1 MNMTVKLIRKSK
13 KQYIHSLK
21 HGNESNKEQSGL
33 QQLPNESFQSKQ
45 NVENLVYDND
55 SSLQSSSYNNSVGD
69 ITENFESVYSHKL
82 MNKNHQQ
89 ITKASN
95 DSKNKQIRYTVKREK
110 DMKRKKQ
117 KNRGKQFSQEEDQR
131 LLNYIL
137 KKGPKFHKFARYF
150 PGKSTNMLKNRYYK
164 SLRFE
169 WDQVL
174 GSQYSY
180 MNAPSEEITPII
192 QQESPV
198 FMFDE
203 LIQLRLFPEAEDL
216 MSNFIGNLSQTF
228 NDLHSSF
235 PSEDY

>member
-21 HGNESNKEQSGL
+21 HDNESNKEQCGL
-33 QQLPNESFQSKQ
+33 QLLSDDAFQSKQ

-55 SSLQSSSYNNSVGD
+55 SSPQSSSFNNSVGD

-95 DSKNKQIRYTVKREK
+95 DSKNKLIRYTVKREK

-164 SLRFE
+164 SLRFV

-192 QQESPV
+192 EQESPI

-235 PSEDY
+235 PSEDN

>member
-13 KQYIHSLK
+13 KQNIYSLFNE
-21 HGNESNKEQSGL
+21 NESNKEQRRL
-33 QQLPNESFQSKQ
+33 QQIPNQTNQLKQ
-45 NVENLVYDND
+45 NDENLVNDKD
-55 SSLQSSSYNNSVGD
+55 SSLQSSQDNNSVGD

-89 ITKASN
+89 ITKATN
-95 DSKNKQIRYTVKREK
+95 DSKNNLIRYTVKREK
-110 DMKRKKQ
+110 NIKRKKQ
-117 KNRGKQFSQEEDQR
+117 KNRGKQFSFEEDQR
-131 LLNYIL
+131 LLIYIL

-164 SLRFE
+164 SLRFQ

-174 GSQYSY
+174 GNQYQH
-180 MNAPSEEITPII
+180 MNAPSEEMIPII
-192 QQESPV
+192 EQESPIY
-198 FMFDE
+198 MFDD

-228 NDLHSSF
+228 SDLHASF
-235 PSEDY
+235 PLEDN